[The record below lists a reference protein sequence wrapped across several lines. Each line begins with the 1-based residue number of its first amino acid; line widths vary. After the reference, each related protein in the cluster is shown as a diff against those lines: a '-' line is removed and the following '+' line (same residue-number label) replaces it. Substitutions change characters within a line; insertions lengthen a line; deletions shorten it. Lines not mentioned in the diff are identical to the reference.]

1 MVDDVPRPRK
11 VRNIFKK
18 NINKN
23 IVRRYF
29 EFYFGDKNI
38 EPNKKNIN
46 VIWSNL
52 IKYGDN
58 LEKAENDLINFNE
71 QILKYINQN
80 TEIKE
85 NQKNI
90 LDQVEEK
97 LHTKRRKVIYDQTN
111 DDFHVGVFYIL
122 KLILFI
128 TSITIIGL
136 IIKKYK

>member
-1 MVDDVPRPRK
+1 M
-11 VRNIFKK
+11 
-18 NINKN
+18 
-23 IVRRYF
+23 
-29 EFYFGDKNI
+29 
-38 EPNKKNIN
+38 
-46 VIWSNL
+46 

-58 LEKAENDLINFNE
+58 LKKAENDLINFNE

-111 DDFHVGVFYIL
+111 DDFQVGIFYML

-128 TSITIIGL
+128 TSITVIGL